1 MYCRR
6 PYLII
11 LIVFR
16 DVISLYYA
24 VLLAMDFDCLACL
37 WFCGQWADVI
47 VRSNGMFMYK
57 INQYLLFGLINIVR
71 IFNIQH
77 INRTD
82 GTLLK
87 RAKEVPVTELFIVC
101 KSSRGMLRIPS
112 TSCPTT
118 VIPPSIVAMICF
130 CSILSIFCSSSNI
143 M

>member
-1 MYCRR
+1 MM
-6 PYLII
+6 LLHFLHVEII
-11 LIVFR
+11 KKTVR
-16 DVISLYYA
+16 KNV
-24 VLLAMDFDCLACL
+24 DFGRYGSKC
-37 WFCGQWADVI
+37 
-47 VRSNGMFMYK
+47 SNGMFMYK

-101 KSSRGMLRIPS
+101 ISSRGMLRIPS

-118 VIPPSIVAMICF
+118 VIPPSIVTMICF